1 MIEGHGDD
9 IHHYEAGMVR
19 MNFSTNIYQQADHS
33 ALKAHLAERMDVI
46 NNYPEPEPLSLER
59 MIAERLG
66 ISADC
71 VMVTNGA
78 TEAIYLI
85 AQECVDYPTAYV
97 QRVCRRVQNQQPY
110 RDIREHGRHESVAER
125 QGLLD
130 M

>member
-9 IHHYEAGMVR
+9 IHRYEAGMVR

-33 ALKAHLAERMDVI
+33 ALKAHLAERIDVI
-46 NNYPEPEPLSLER
+46 NNYPEPEPLSLEQ

-66 ISADC
+66 ISGDERGDGGNILDC
-71 VMVTNGA
+71 A
-78 TEAIYLI
+78 EI